1 MRCILYFDILI
12 GVYMAL
18 TTVNIFEYTDFRSW
32 LKDVFQALKDRDP
45 KFSHRYILLRLGVK
59 SSGWLAD
66 MLGARR
72 QLNRTHLLGLS
83 RVLGLSPREELYF
96 ETLADYN
103 QAKNLLEKNRAY
115 EKILTFHELPR
126 DIVDAER
133 FEYFSKWY
141 YSAVREYLLIEPFRG
156 DYARLGRYMRPSIT
170 PAQARESIELLE
182 RLGFIKRLASGEY
195 RPVTEHIKKQSA
207 FSQVLYFQ
215 YLKSQMEL
223 GQSALE
229 CFPKEERD
237 FSAVAVTLSQD
248 SFQVIRED
256 IKALRQKMIQLS
268 EAENKK
274 FWNGIQGDTRR
285 VFQGVFEL
293 FPVSLSR
300 NTQEEDK

>member
-1 MRCILYFDILI
+1 
-12 GVYMAL
+12 MAL
-18 TTVNIFEYTDFRSW
+18 STVNIFEYTDFRAW

-45 KFSHRYILLRLGVK
+45 KFSHRYILLRLNVK

-66 MLGARR
+66 MLSGRR
-72 QLNRTHLLGLS
+72 LLNRSHLLGLS

-103 QAKNLLEKNRAY
+103 QSKSLVEKNRAY
-115 EKILTFHELPR
+115 EKILTFHEIPK
-126 DIVDAER
+126 DIVDADR

-141 YSAVREYLLIEPFRG
+141 YSAIREYLLIEPFRG
-156 DYARLGRYMRPSIT
+156 DYARLGRRLRPAIT
-170 PAQARESIELLE
+170 TSQAKEAIELLE
-182 RLGFIKRLASGEY
+182 KLNFIKRLASGEY
-195 RPVTEHIKKQSA
+195 RPTTEHVKKQSQ

-223 GQSALE
+223 GTMALE
-229 CFPKEERD
+229 RFPKEERD

-248 SFQVIRED
+248 SFQIIRED

-268 EAENKK
+268 ETENKK

-293 FPVSLSR
+293 FPVSSTR
-300 NTQEEDK
+300 NALEEEK